1 MQIKRQVKTL
11 TDVLADAGGRVRFDG
26 RRQTLTCVQTSSA
39 DTNGQNNATGQTFT
53 YPSPVDF
60 GFEGI

>member
-26 RRQTLTCVQTSSA
+26 RRQTLMCVQTSSA
-39 DTNGQNNATGQTFT
+39 DKKRA
-53 YPSPVDF
+53 
-60 GFEGI
+60 E